1 MARKHSPIIVNG
13 ISISVSA
20 AGLRTIARPNG
31 DVDAYWYASKKA
43 ARAGYTPRTV
53 RLHGDISSQ
62 SGLDVMSSRCW
73 KLQAQMLKWLR
84 KADMPKSLPHSGTV
98 RSLIERYQTDPNSS
112 FHDTRHNTQRGYL
125 SWLRAL
131 DALAGDKVIADLTG
145 ADIRELHR
153 RVRKPTREGQPNRE
167 RLAKAVIQ
175 IIRILLAYG
184 RENDLQGCAR
194 LSAMIDG
201 IEFRRE
207 NDEKRLGK
215 PKPKPK
221 VVMTYGQA
229 EAIVRKGLELGTHRG
244 RSVALAVAAQ
254 FEFTISQI
262 DAIGYWM
269 PARAVTVEPDMIV
282 RAGKVW
288 RPGLRFED
296 FDSGILDLARLK
308 TGRAAQF
315 DVAEYPLFQLA
326 LSAVPEVER
335 AGPLVTDDDGDPVR
349 YRVFYGMYRAVADA
363 AGVPKE
369 VWNARARHGG
379 GTEARASGASI
390 EDTTD
395 HMQKSDMEGTRR
407 DYIVGNVETTR
418 RVARSR
424 VKSREKGQNE
434 PPLRSVAEPTTLSD
448 RDKAK
453 QALIELRELLGL
465 TFEKLDALD
474 ASI

>member
-1 MARKHSPIIVNG
+1 MARKHSSVIING
-13 ISISVSA
+13 ISVSVSVP
-20 AGLRTIARPNG
+20 GLRTIARPNG
-31 DVDAYWYASKKA
+31 GVDTYWYASKKA

-62 SGLDVMSSRCW
+62 PGLDVMSSRCW
-73 KLQAQMLKWLR
+73 KLQAQMLRWLR
-84 KADMPKSLPHSGTV
+84 QGDTPRSPPYSSSVH
-98 RSLIERYQTDPNSS
+98 SLIECYQTDPNSS
-112 FHDTRHNTQRGYL
+112 FHDTRYNTQRGYRT
-125 SWLRAL
+125 WFTAL
-131 DALAGDKVIADLTG
+131 DKVAGDKKIEDLTG
-145 ADIRELHR
+145 ASLREWHR
-153 RVRKPTREGQPNRE
+153 TVRKPKTPGGAPRE

-175 IIRILLAYG
+175 AMRIILAYG
-184 RENDLQGCAR
+184 REIGLADCVS

-229 EAIVRKGLELGTHRG
+229 EAIVRKGLEIGTHRG

-269 PARAVTVEPDMIV
+269 PARAVTVEPDMVV
-282 RAGKVW
+282 RGGKVW

-296 FDSGILDLARLK
+296 FESGILDLARLK
-308 TGRAAQF
+308 TGRSAQF

-326 LSAVPEVER
+326 LSAVPEDQR
-335 AGPLVTDDDGDPVR
+335 RGPLVTDDDDDPVR
-349 YRVFYGMYRAVADA
+349 YRVFYGMYRTVADA

-395 HMQKSDMEGTRR
+395 RASVGTGSWR
-407 DYIVGNVETTR
+407 DGL
-418 RVARSR
+418 RVCRYLMGCGWACAL
-424 VKSREKGQNE
+424 GDI
-434 PPLRSVAEPTTLSD
+434 LSH
-448 RDKAK
+448 
-453 QALIELRELLGL
+453 
-465 TFEKLDALD
+465 
-474 ASI
+474 SICSAI